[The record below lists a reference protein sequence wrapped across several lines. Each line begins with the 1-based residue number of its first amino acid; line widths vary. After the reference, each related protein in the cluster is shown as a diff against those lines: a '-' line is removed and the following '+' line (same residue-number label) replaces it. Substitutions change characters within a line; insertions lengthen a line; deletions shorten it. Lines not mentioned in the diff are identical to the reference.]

1 MTRKAK
7 FSIPSLFSAS
17 AYTSRKIPSKDR
29 DCLHVSKLKGV
40 GGGASFVLI
49 LCIVTVWYINVDS

>member
-17 AYTSRKIPSKDR
+17 VYTSRKIPSKDR

-49 LCIVTVWYINVDS
+49 LCIATV